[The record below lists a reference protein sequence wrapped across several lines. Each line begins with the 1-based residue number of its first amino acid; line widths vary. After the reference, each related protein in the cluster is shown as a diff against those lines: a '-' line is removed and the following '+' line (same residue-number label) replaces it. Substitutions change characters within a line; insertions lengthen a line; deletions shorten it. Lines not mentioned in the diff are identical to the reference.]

1 MSGYPRNLSYFV
13 RKLNNYSRNTFKLQ
27 TLNQSTASASQIIT
41 VDLPNNALVD
51 LNTLSWYFEGT
62 CTGTGGAAQL
72 PRNIESIIE
81 RVEVEV
87 NGQLVSGGCA
97 SYNQLWNILADTT
110 FGDDV
115 TNRRRILQNATEVG
129 LAAGNLP
136 GITGAIAA
144 GNIANQAAVPFTIT
158 NWLGFLGSCK
168 PEVLDTNLLGNV
180 RVRITLAPTSVC
192 VFGTNTTA
200 ATYSLANMYFSVDTI
215 SIDDGNFYSMHEQF
229 LSKGGVYEI
238 PFNNYYS
245 FSQTSGASGALKFS
259 LSTQSLNMVWA
270 TFVNGAAGTP
280 SALDTN
286 IASSSFF
293 RRSGAGSGANGDGM
307 RWQFNINNVYYPNYQ
322 LTNTQAYQQMLNA
335 YGLSQDTLG
344 GGYRGCDTLTK
355 WNGRYWVAVQSFC
368 HNTADDERFISGID
382 TRGNVAQAFF
392 EYSGFSD
399 SATCTTGLVF
409 AQTTSLLRVGAGR
422 QIEVVM

>member
-51 LNTLSWYFEGT
+51 LNTLAWYFEGT
-62 CTGTGGAAQL
+62 TTTSTNFAAF
-72 PRNIESIIE
+72 PRNIESLIE
-81 RVEVEV
+81 RIEVEV

-97 SYNQLWNILADTT
+97 SYNQLWNVVADTT

-115 TNRRRILQNATEVG
+115 TNRRKIMQSGSDAV
-129 LAAGNLP
+129 AP
-136 GITGAIAA
+136 S
-144 GNIANQAAVPFTIT
+144 ANQTSVPFTIV

-180 RVRITLAPTSVC
+180 RIRITLASPSVL
-192 VFGTNTTA
+192 VSSATA
-200 ATYSLANMYFSVDTI
+200 ATGAAYSLANMFFSVDTI
-215 SIDDGNFYSMHEQF
+215 SIDDGNFYNMHEQF

-270 TFVNGAAGTP
+270 TFVNGSAGTP
-280 SALDTN
+280 QALDAN
-286 IASSSFF
+286 INNSSFF
-293 RRSGAGSGANGDGM
+293 RRSGAGAGTNGDGM

-344 GGYRGCDTLTK
+344 GGYKGCDTLAK
-355 WNGRYWVAVQSFC
+355 WNGRYWVAVDSFC
-368 HNTADDERFISGID
+368 HNTADDERFVSGID